1 MTFQVGEFLL
11 RSPAWF
17 SILVSWHSEYPF
29 MFPMTPIA
37 AALALLICTSALAA
51 PAASGAATPGSL
63 ITQAQGLP
71 AGFADHFFDVPLA
84 VRVDLDHQLLGEAL
98 IVLSRDDRVTL
109 LEFTDTGDSKVPA
122 ATRDTWQGLLEKGVA
137 LGACTQS
144 CPQKMISAYYNLESS
159 QLSILTQDVELSSE
173 APRFYDQ
180 PDGGSLGLI
189 INNQLNLNGGQQ
201 DSLGGRYG
209 LQASSSVGN
218 WSQVFN
224 LQLARQSGNDQPM
237 RHAIHEL
244 YTQREL
250 EGQFFRLG
258 HFTPNSDGLTR
269 QLRSF
274 GASPDTALG
283 IMYGS
288 SDSLAINNPKPSVY
302 PIYVTANRQAAV
314 EIYRNGLLINT
325 QAVAAGLQTL
335 DTRPLPGGIYEVE
348 VRLVEDGL
356 TTSTTQELVYKPGNW
371 RNAEDR
377 WRYNLFAG
385 RETKLFSNWDEQA
398 SGAVTAGASLN
409 YLLHPRVI
417 LGLSA
422 RQVREQLQYGSSVDW
437 TVADNTSLYANVYQ
451 TREHGTGLDLQGLY
465 SFGATNLVFSHNR
478 SWLDT
483 RDTYETLPDGTRLRR
498 NTFVGQASNSALSVN
513 HRLDAKNTLNMR
525 VSHSQGNV
533 EGAGLDLGWSRH
545 DSFFGS
551 DANWRFSVFDRPG
564 SAGTNDQRNRGV
576 DVSLS
581 VNLGSDG
588 RQISGSIG
596 TRTARDG
603 GRDNNASITYRQ
615 NLTDHVLQSVSA
627 TAITDTYGVGL
638 SGMANFS
645 TDVVSGDGFV
655 QRSSFNGDF
664 SGGLNLNSTF
674 VAGAGKMLLSS
685 QYQGNGAGM
694 IIDVETDLDEIA
706 LRADDLGGGSAVL
719 RPGRNYVPVSAYKS
733 SSVSF
738 DFEGTHPPAANIQ
751 PARSSY
757 HLNKGGVD
765 YRKITVMKTVTVLGR
780 LLDERGAPLKGHH
793 VINHASR
800 GVSEVDGFFSM
811 EMSASAPTLQVR
823 YQNQLLCQFRLDPST
838 APDENDVLM
847 IGDLRC
853 TPDTLAEA
861 NHKGETAG

>member
-1 MTFQVGEFLL
+1 MTFQVGECLL

-17 SILVSWHSEYPF
+17 LILVSWHSEYPF

-144 CPQKMISAYYNLESS
+144 CPQKMISAYYNLEGS

-738 DFEGTHPPAANIQ
+738 DFEGNHPPAANIQ

>member
-1 MTFQVGEFLL
+1 
-11 RSPAWF
+11 
-17 SILVSWHSEYPF
+17 

-37 AALALLICTSALAA
+37 VALALLICTSALAA
-51 PAASGAATPGSL
+51 PTPGATNPGSL

-71 AGFADHFFDVPLA
+71 AGFTDHFFDVPLA
-84 VRVDLDHQLLGEAL
+84 VRVDLDQQSLGEAL
-98 IVLSRDDRVTL
+98 IVLTRDERVTL
-109 LEFTDTGDSKVPA
+109 LEFTQPGDNTVPA
-122 ATRDTWQGLLEKGVA
+122 ATRDNWQAALEKGVA
-137 LGACTQS
+137 LGDCTQS
-144 CPQKMISAYYNLESS
+144 CQLQMVSAHYNLENS
-159 QLSILTQDVELSSE
+159 QLSILTQNAEHNEDM
-173 APRFYDQ
+173 PRFYAQ
-180 PDGGSLGLI
+180 PEGGSLGLI
-189 INNQLNLNGGQQ
+189 VNNQLNLNGGE
-201 DSLGGRYG
+201 DESLGGRYG

-224 LQLARQSGNDQPM
+224 LQLARQSGDEEQV

-244 YTQREL
+244 YTQREM
-250 EGQFFRLG
+250 EGRFLRLG

-283 IMYGS
+283 VMFGS
-288 SDSLAINNPKPSVY
+288 SDGLAINNPKASVY

-356 TTSTTQELVYKPGNW
+356 TTSTTQELVYKPNNW
-371 RNAEDR
+371 RNVDDR

-398 SGAVTAGASLN
+398 SGAVTAGASVN

-422 RQVREQLQYGSSVDW
+422 REVREQLQYGGSVDW
-437 TVADNTSLYANVYQ
+437 TVANNTSLYTNVYQ
-451 TREHGTGLDLQGLY
+451 TQEHGTGMDLQGLY
-465 SFGATNLVFSHNR
+465 TFGATNLVLSHNR

-498 NTFVGQASNSALSVN
+498 NTFVGQTSNSALSVN
-513 HRLDAKNTLNMR
+513 HRVDAQNSWNLR
-525 VSHSQGNV
+525 LSHSEGNV
-533 EGAGLDLGWSRH
+533 EGAGVDLGWSRR
-545 DSFFGS
+545 DTLMGS

-564 SAGTNDQRNRGV
+564 STGTNDQRNRGV
-576 DVSLS
+576 DISLS
-581 VNLGSDG
+581 LALGGDG

-596 TRTARDG
+596 TRTGREG
-603 GRDNNASITYRQ
+603 ERDNNASITYRQ
-615 NLTDHVLQSVSA
+615 DLTDHVLQSVSA
-627 TAITDTYGVGL
+627 TATTDTYGVGL

-645 TDVVSGDGFV
+645 TDSVSGDGFV
-655 QRSSFNGDF
+655 QRSSFNNNL
-664 SGGLNLNSTF
+664 SGGLNLNSTL
-674 VAGAGKMLLSS
+674 VVGADKVLLTS
-685 QYQGNGAGM
+685 QYHGNGAGM
-694 IIDVETDLDEIA
+694 IVDVETDLDEVA
-706 LRADDLGGGSAVL
+706 LRADDFSGGGALL
-719 RPGRNYVPVSAYKS
+719 RPGRNFVAVSAYKS
-733 SSVSF
+733 STVNF
-738 DFEGTHPPAANIQ
+738 DFEGNHPPAANIQ
-751 PARSSY
+751 PARTTY

-765 YRKITVMKTVTVLGR
+765 YRKITVMKTVSVLGR
-780 LLDERGAPLKGHH
+780 LLDAQGQPLRGYH

-811 EMSASAPTLQVR
+811 EMSASSPTLEVR
-823 YQNQLLCQFRLDPST
+823 YQNQLLCQFRLDPANT
-838 APDENDVLM
+838 VNENDMLM

-853 TPDTLAEA
+853 TPDTLAE
-861 NHKGETAG
+861 NTTSTQTAG

>member
-1 MTFQVGEFLL
+1 
-11 RSPAWF
+11 
-17 SILVSWHSEYPF
+17 
-29 MFPMTPIA
+29 MFPMTHIA
-37 AALALLICTSALAA
+37 AALALLIGTSALATQA
-51 PAASGAATPGSL
+51 NAASTPGSL

-71 AGFADHFFDVPLA
+71 SGFAEHFFDVPLA
-84 VRVDLDHQLLGEAL
+84 VRVDLDQQPLGEAM
-98 IVLSRDDRVTL
+98 IVLTQDDRVSL

-122 ATRDTWQGLLEKGVA
+122 ATRDTWQAILEKGVA

-144 CPQKMISAYYNLESS
+144 CPQQLVSAFYNLESS
-159 QLSILTQDVELSSE
+159 QLSIITQNVERTGD
-173 APRFYDQ
+173 APRYYAQ
-180 PDGGSLGLI
+180 PEDGSLGLI
-189 INNQLNLNGGQQ
+189 INNQLNLNGGQEQ
-201 DSLGGRYG
+201 DLGGRYG
-209 LQASSSVGN
+209 LQASSSIGN

-224 LQLARQSGNDQPM
+224 LQLARQSGADESM

-244 YTQREL
+244 YTQREM
-250 EGQFFRLG
+250 EGNFFRLG

-274 GASPDTALG
+274 GASPDTAVG
-283 IMYGS
+283 AMYGS

-348 VRLVEDGL
+348 VRLIEDGL
-356 TTSTTQELVYKPGNW
+356 TVSTTQELVYKPSNW

-377 WRYNLFAG
+377 WRYNVFAG
-385 RETKLFSNWDEQA
+385 RETKLFSNWEEQA
-398 SGAVTAGASLN
+398 SGSITAGASIN

-422 RQVREQLQYGSSVDW
+422 REVREQLQYGGSVDW
-437 TVADNTSLYANVYQ
+437 SVANNVNVYANVFQ
-451 TREHGTGLDLQGLY
+451 TQDHGTGMDLQGLY
-465 SFGATNLVFSHNR
+465 TFGATNLVFSHNR

-498 NTFVGQASNSALSVN
+498 NTFVGQTSNSSLSVN
-513 HRLDAKNTLNMR
+513 HRIDAKNSVNMR
-525 VSHSQGNV
+525 VSHSEGNV
-533 EGAGLDLGWSRH
+533 EGAGIDLGWNRR
-545 DSFFGS
+545 DILLGS
-551 DANWRFSVFDRPG
+551 DANWRFSLFDRPG
-564 SAGTNDQRNRGV
+564 TGSTNDQRNRGV
-576 DVSLS
+576 DVTLSLA
-581 VNLGSDG
+581 LGTDG
-588 RQISGSIG
+588 RQVSGSIG
-596 TRTARDG
+596 SRTSRDG
-603 GRDNNASITYRQ
+603 GRDNNASVTVRQ
-615 NLTDHVLQSVSA
+615 DLTDHMLQSVSA
-627 TAITDTYGVGL
+627 TAITDTYGVGF

-645 TDVVSGDGFV
+645 TDTVSGDGFV
-655 QRSSFNGDF
+655 QRSSYNGEF
-664 SGGLNLNSTF
+664 TGGLNLNSTL
-674 VAGAGKMLLSS
+674 VAGAGKVLLSS

-694 IIDVETDLDEIA
+694 IVDLETDLDAIS
-706 LRADDLGGGSAVL
+706 LRADDLSGGSVVL

-733 SSVSF
+733 STVSF
-738 DFEGTHPPAANIQ
+738 DFEGNYPPAANIQ

-765 YRKITVMKTVTVLGR
+765 YRKVTVMKTVTVLGR
-780 LLDERGAPLKGHH
+780 LLDEQGAPLRGHQ

-811 EMSASAPTLQVR
+811 EMSASAPTLEVR
-823 YQNQLLCQFRLDPST
+823 YQNQLLCQFRLDPAK
-838 APDENDVLM
+838 APSENDVLM

-861 NHKGETAG
+861 THKAETAG

>member
-1 MTFQVGEFLL
+1 MTFQVGECLL

-17 SILVSWHSEYPF
+17 LILVSWHSEYPF

-335 DTRPLPGGIYEVE
+335 DIRPLSGGIYEVE

-738 DFEGTHPPAANIQ
+738 DFEGNHPPAANIQ

>member
-371 RNAEDR
+371 RNADDR

-738 DFEGTHPPAANIQ
+738 DFEGNHPPAANIQ

>member
-1 MTFQVGEFLL
+1 MTFQVGECLL

-17 SILVSWHSEYPF
+17 LILVSWHSEYPF

-283 IMYGS
+283 VMYGS

-738 DFEGTHPPAANIQ
+738 DFEGNHPPAANIQ

-838 APDENDVLM
+838 APNENDVLM